1 VTTTVAPPAP
11 RGAEPEP
18 SRLSLG
24 NVLSSLGPLI
34 ALLLAIAYFSVKSDR
49 FLTGNTLSLIVQQTA
64 VVGVLA
70 IGQTLVILTGGID
83 LSCGL
88 IMAFGNIMVTR
99 LAVVSG
105 VNPYAAIAIALA
117 VTTLFGLTNGL
128 LVTTLRLPPFIVT
141 LGMYS
146 IAFALT
152 RIYGHQ
158 QSVPNLPSELV
169 WLGKTF
175 KVGGTAVSYGSILML
190 ALFVLAWYVLRQ
202 TAAGRHVYA
211 LGGNPEGARLSG
223 IRTRRVLLCVYGT
236 AGFLYGIAAL
246 LLVARTQVGDVNAGL
261 TDNLESITAVV
272 IGGTSLFGGRGTVIG
287 TLIGALIVS
296 VIRAGLTLTGVEPTY
311 QVLITGILVIAAV
324 GVDQFARRRSI

>member
-1 VTTTVAPPAP
+1 MTSTAAPVTDQPTDPA
-11 RGAEPEP
+11 RTMSMGRVVSAT
-18 SRLSLG
+18 
-24 NVLSSLGPLI
+24 GPLL
-34 ALLLAIAYFSVKSDR
+34 ALLLAIVYFSLRSDR
-49 FLTGNTLSLIVQQTA
+49 FLTGNTMSLIVQQTA

-70 IGQTLVILTGGID
+70 IGQTIVILTGGID

-88 IMAFGNIMVTR
+88 VMAFGNIMVTR

-105 VNPYAAIAIALA
+105 VNPYLAIAIML
-117 VTTLFGLTNGL
+117 VFTMLFGLTNGM
-128 LVTTLRLPPFIVT
+128 LVTALRLPPFIVT

-158 QSVPNLPSELV
+158 ESVPNLPSEET
-169 WLGKTF
+169 WLGKSF

-190 ALFVLAWYVLRQ
+190 GLFVIAWFVLRQ

-211 LGGNPEGARLSG
+211 IGGNPEGARLSG

-236 AGFLYGIAAL
+236 AGLLYGIAAL

-261 TDNLESITAVV
+261 TDNIESITAVV

-296 VIRAGLTLTGVEPTY
+296 TIRAGLTLTGVEPTY
-311 QVLITGILVIAAV
+311 QVLITGILVISAV
-324 GVDQFARRRSI
+324 GVDQVARARSI

>member
-1 VTTTVAPPAP
+1 M
-11 RGAEPEP
+11 
-18 SRLSLG
+18 
-24 NVLSSLGPLI
+24 
-34 ALLLAIAYFSVKSDR
+34 ALLLACAYFSVKSDR

-70 IGQTLVILTGGID
+70 IGQTIVILTGGID
-83 LSCGL
+83 LSNGV

-105 VNPYAAIAIALA
+105 FNPYAAIAIALT
-117 VTTLFGLTNGL
+117 VTTLFGLTNGV
-128 LVTTLRLPPFIVT
+128 LVTALRLPPFIVT

-158 QSVPNLPSELV
+158 QSVPNLPSELT

-175 KVGGTAVSYGSILML
+175 DVGGTAVSYGSILML
-190 ALFVLAWYVLRQ
+190 ALFVIAWFVLRQ

-223 IRTRRVLLCVYGT
+223 IRTRRVLLCVYAS

-324 GVDQFARRRSI
+324 GVDQFARRRSA

>member
-1 VTTTVAPPAP
+1 MTSTAAPVADRPIDSP
-11 RGAEPEP
+11 GP
-18 SRLSLG
+18 SISVG
-24 NVLSSLGPLI
+24 SVVASLGPLF
-34 ALLLAIAYFSVKSDR
+34 ALLLACAYFTVRSDR

-70 IGQTLVILTGGID
+70 IGQTIVILTGGID
-83 LSCGL
+83 LSCGV

-105 VNPYAAIAIALA
+105 VNPYAAVAIMLA
-117 VTTLFGLTNGL
+117 FTTLFGLTNGI
-128 LVTTLRLPPFIVT
+128 LVTALRLPPFIVT

-158 QSVPNLPSELV
+158 QSVPNLPSELT
-169 WLGKTF
+169 WLGGKF
-175 KVGGTAVSYGSILML
+175 KLGGTAVSYGSILML

-296 VIRAGLTLTGVEPTY
+296 TIRAGLTLTGVEPTY
-311 QVLITGILVIAAV
+311 QVLITGILVIGAV
-324 GVDQFARRRSI
+324 GVDQFARGKTR